1 MLNSQLVSDHRDKL
15 AVGWLGFADVDGVTE
30 QMRDA
35 VDVTAC
41 PGHFDRMTDR
51 TFHAGRRCFEFLCD
65 CRIQRFGDRTKN
77 FDIVVYHRNGF
88 TQILVTLDMSRDT
101 NLMDNRSDIRV
112 QIFAFAHGNHIRF
125 HTCK

>member
-51 TFHAGRRCFEFLCD
+51 TFHAGRRCFEFL
-65 CRIQRFGDRTKN
+65 R
-77 FDIVVYHRNGF
+77 
-88 TQILVTLDMSRDT
+88 LPDT
-101 NLMDNRSDIRV
+101 T
-112 QIFAFAHGNHIRF
+112 FW
-125 HTCK
+125 